1 MSRDA
6 DPEIEAVAAVA
17 QRLSVLLAAGVSP
30 ASALA
35 NLAALRVQ
43 PGRVGSARR
52 RLLRAM
58 AEEAARGGDVP
69 AAIRTASTADPAAWA
84 ALAAAWRVAAETGAP
99 VATSFAALA
108 EGMRELGQAR
118 RDVAVAL
125 AGPRSAGTVVGLLP
139 LVALLFGTALG
150 FDSFGVLF
158 GTVPG
163 LVCLALGSGLTVLAR
178 WWTRALVRR
187 ATPTDPAPGL
197 ALDLLAVALSGGVS
211 VQRARACVSAALAD
225 ARLPDGGHG
234 TADEVL
240 ELAVRAGVPAAALLR
255 SEAALARRRA
265 RSEGQRAAATL
276 SVTLMLPLGVCIL
289 PAFMLLGVAPMVI
302 AVLGSTLGA
311 GGVSFG

>member
-1 MSRDA
+1 MSRDE

-17 QRLSVLLAAGVSP
+17 QRLSVLLSAGVSP

-35 NLAALRVQ
+35 NLAALRAE
-43 PGRVGSARR
+43 PGRAAAARR
-52 RLLRAM
+52 RMVRGM

-69 AAIRTASTADPAAWA
+69 AAIRATASVDPTAWA

-99 VATSFAALA
+99 VAASFAALS

-139 LVALLFGTALG
+139 VVALVFGAALG

-163 LVCLALGSGLTVLAR
+163 LVCLGLGAGLTGLAR
-178 WWTRALVRR
+178 WWTRVLVRR
-187 ATPTDPAPGL
+187 ATPVDPAPGL

-211 VQRARACVSAALAD
+211 VQRARDCVSAALAD
-225 ARLPDGGHG
+225 AGLAEAE
-234 TADEVL
+234 TNAADEVL

-265 RSEGQRAAATL
+265 RSEGQRAAAAL

>member
-35 NLAALRVQ
+35 HLAALRVE
-43 PGRVGSARR
+43 PGRTGSSRR
-52 RLLRAM
+52 RMLRGM
-58 AEEAARGGDVP
+58 AEQAACGGDVP
-69 AAIRTASTADPAAWA
+69 AAMRAAQVGDRPAWA
-84 ALAAAWRVAAETGAP
+84 ALAAAWRVAGETGAP
-99 VATSFAALA
+99 VATSLGALA
-108 EGMRELGQAR
+108 DGMRELGQAR

-125 AGPRSAGTVVGLLP
+125 AGPRSAGRVVGLLP
-139 LVALLFGTALG
+139 IVALGFGAVLG

-158 GTVPG
+158 GTVAG
-163 LVCLALGSGLTVLAR
+163 LVCLGLGAGLTALAW

-187 ATPTDPAPGL
+187 ATPIDPAPGL
-197 ALDLLAVALSGGVS
+197 GLDLLAVALSGGVS

-225 ARLPDGGHG
+225 EGLPAAAEG
-234 TADEVL
+234 AVEEVL

-265 RSEGQRAAATL
+265 RSEGQRAAAAL

-302 AVLGSTLGA
+302 AVLTSTLGA
-311 GGVSFG
+311 GGVTLG